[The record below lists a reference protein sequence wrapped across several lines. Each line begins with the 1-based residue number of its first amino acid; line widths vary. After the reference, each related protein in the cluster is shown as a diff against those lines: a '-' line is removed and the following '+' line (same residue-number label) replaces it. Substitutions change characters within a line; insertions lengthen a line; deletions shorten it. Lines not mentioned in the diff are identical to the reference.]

1 MPVGQL
7 DFSGGAGSST
17 KKSKADVSNSSMP
30 DVSGCG
36 SSSSGGIIDHFKVV
50 VTETENKRLKK
61 ENQKQAEKIE
71 KQKARLE
78 KLEGLEK
85 ENMTLKDQLEK

>member
-7 DFSGGAGSST
+7 GFSGGGGSST
-17 KKSKADVSNSSMP
+17 KKSKADATSSMP

-36 SSSSGGIIDHFKVV
+36 SSSSKGIIDHFKVV